1 MNKEVIKMHYFNA
14 RELIKL
20 NKPKEARQCV
30 LAILNSSLEYYHS
43 LDSIIE
49 KKKTEEFMLKWI
61 NVSKDLYN
69 KGITNNVLE
78 SFGLLSNASDC
89 NNISITDDIT
99 EQGWCADIFEKY
111 KNAVIKIE
119 ASTNHFIS
127 NGTGF
132 FVSKGY
138 ILTNNH
144 IVYYKK
150 INKYHEN
157 IYMILGDK
165 KIKIDLLF
173 CDKDND
179 IALCQFDTT
188 KCCKYS
194 IIKFIDNYD
203 SLKQGADCLVIGN
216 PFNLGLAPFTGI
228 IKYTFDKNNNL
239 IYQAP
244 SNFGDSGGPVFNRN
258 GECIGINKSKMQTI
272 NDNKVDGFALATP
285 SIIIKNRLKEWIG

>member
-20 NKPKEARQCV
+20 NKPKEARQGV

-132 FVSKGY
+132 FVSKVSTLFIYSKILSLISLFNFEY
-138 ILTNNH
+138 IS
-144 IVYYKK
+144 
-150 INKYHEN
+150 EF
-157 IYMILGDK
+157 
-165 KIKIDLLF
+165 IKFSSDLL
-173 CDKDND
+173 
-179 IALCQFDTT
+179 
-188 KCCKYS
+188 
-194 IIKFIDNYD
+194 
-203 SLKQGADCLVIGN
+203 
-216 PFNLGLAPFTGI
+216 NL
-228 IKYTFDKNNNL
+228 
-239 IYQAP
+239 
-244 SNFGDSGGPVFNRN
+244 
-258 GECIGINKSKMQTI
+258 
-272 NDNKVDGFALATP
+272 LAT
-285 SIIIKNRLKEWIG
+285 